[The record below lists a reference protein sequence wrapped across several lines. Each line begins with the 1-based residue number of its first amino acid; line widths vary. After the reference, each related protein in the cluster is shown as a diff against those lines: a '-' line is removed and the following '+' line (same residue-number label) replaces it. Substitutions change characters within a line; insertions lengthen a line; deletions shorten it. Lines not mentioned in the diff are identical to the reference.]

1 MHLFLAMSAVLS
13 LQMLMNVIHLE
24 RAVRSVTT
32 PKGVL
37 NVFAVKVTSWNL
49 INAPAKLKVII
60 RLNKELYRF

>member
-1 MHLFLAMSAVLS
+1 MHLFMAMGAVVS

-24 RAVRSVTT
+24 CAVRSVTT

-37 NVFAVKVTSWNL
+37 NVFVVKVTSWNL

-60 RLNKELYRF
+60 RLNKQLRF

>member
-1 MHLFLAMSAVLS
+1 
-13 LQMLMNVIHLE
+13 MNVIHLE

-37 NVFAVKVTSWNL
+37 NVFVVKVTSWNL